1 MAREILSQ
9 EKAREALE
17 QIKNYK
23 RQRAE
28 AQFALN
34 ESLLRQ
40 QEEEQKQALATRKQF
55 FSRSRSTDSRP
66 TKLRNKQ
73 SD

>member
-9 EKAREALE
+9 EKASEALE

-23 RQRAE
+23 RQRAD

-34 ESLLRQ
+34 ESLLLQQ
-40 QEEEQKQALATRKQF
+40 QEEQALATRKQF
-55 FSRSRSTDSRP
+55 FSRSRSTDSA
-66 TKLRNKQ
+66 KLRNKQ
-73 SD
+73 FDL